1 MSNTTVKKV
10 QSTRTFVPKMSNF
23 ETSSRY
29 EGLEFKRE
37 NLSKSINDLKI
48 KYAR

>member
-1 MSNTTVKKV
+1 MANTPIKNTHNA
-10 QSTRTFVPKMSNF
+10 RTFVPKMSNF

-29 EGLEFKRE
+29 EGLTFKKE
-37 NLSKSINDLKI
+37 NLSKSINDLKV